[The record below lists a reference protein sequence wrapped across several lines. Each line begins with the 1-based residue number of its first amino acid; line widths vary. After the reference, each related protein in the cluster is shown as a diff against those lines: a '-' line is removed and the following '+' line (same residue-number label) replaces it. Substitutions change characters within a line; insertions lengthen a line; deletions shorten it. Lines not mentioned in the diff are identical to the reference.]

1 MQRPSWCTGETARIG
16 LAAFLLAV
24 ALIGGYIQAIPS
36 LLVTALTIA
45 SLLLTATPFVVE
57 TVRGLARRERNVG
70 ELAILAIVAAV
81 LIGEYTAAAEVG
93 LIMAIGEMAE
103 EFSFNRSKRDIE
115 AIAVANPSHAHR
127 KDGDEWTEVRTDDL
141 VAGDVV
147 LVRPGDLVPVDGTV
161 VVGNSGIDESRLTGE
176 STPVEK
182 GTGGNVYAGTVNLD
196 GTLEVLVSRAGEDS
210 TYGKIVTLVKEA
222 GECRPPARPF
232 IDRFAAVYTPVVLA
246 VAAAVWAVT
255 GDLHRAITLLIVACP
270 CALLLAT
277 PSAVLAA
284 TGAAAKKGVLVK
296 GGEYLEAAAR
306 VDTCIFDKTGTLTRG
321 TPAVTG
327 MVPADG
333 VDEHTL
339 LGLAAAAERGSPHPF
354 ARAVMAAAERAGID
368 VPAQSEARLTHGM
381 GVEALT
387 LAGTVVIGNA
397 RMMEQAG
404 VVIPPA
410 AAGAGTAIARTGAT
424 PLYVGRDGEFA
435 GVVRVEDQVRPEA
448 ARVVSA
454 IRAEGAEKVVIL
466 TGDHEAAAMNVAAQ
480 IGISVGEV
488 KAGLFPAEKLE
499 HIKALQDEG
508 HTVCFVGDGTN
519 DGPALAQAE
528 IGVAIGSRE
537 DTVALETSH
546 VVLMRGGITALPWF
560 LRLGRRTSRT
570 ITANVVFA
578 LGFAAVM
585 AGCAAAGLISPAT
598 AAIAHQV
605 GTLVVLANSVRL
617 AGADRGFSAC
627 VSGKTSDIPT
637 HPNDRRDSFI

>member
-1 MQRPSWCTGETARIG
+1 MQRPSWCNGETARIG
-16 LAAFLLAV
+16 LGALLLAI
-24 ALIGGYIQAIPS
+24 ALLGGYIRALPS
-36 LLVTALTIA
+36 LLVTVLTIA
-45 SLLLTATPFVVE
+45 SLLLTATPFVVG
-57 TVRGLARRERNVG
+57 TVQGLVRRERNVG
-70 ELAILAIVAAV
+70 ELATLAIVAAV
-81 LIGEYTAAAEVG
+81 FIGEYTAAAEVG

-103 EFSFNRSKRDIE
+103 EFAFNRSKRDIE
-115 AIAVANPSHAHR
+115 AIAVANPSHALR
-127 KDGDEWTEVRTDDL
+127 KDGGAWTEVRTGDL
-141 VAGDVV
+141 VPGDVV

-161 VVGNSGIDESRLTGE
+161 VVGISGVDESRLTGE

-182 GTGGNVYAGTVNLD
+182 GAGGNVYAGTVNLD
-196 GTLEVLVSRAGEDS
+196 GTIEVQVSRAGEDS
-210 TYGKIVTLVKEA
+210 TYGKIVALVKEA
-222 GECRPPARPF
+222 GERRPPSRPF

-246 VAAAVWAVT
+246 IAGVVWAVT

-270 CALLLAT
+270 CALLLST

-284 TGAAAKKGVLVK
+284 TGAAARKGVLVK

-306 VDTCIFDKTGTLTRG
+306 VDTCVFDKTGTLTRG

-327 MVPADG
+327 VVPADG
-333 VDEHTL
+333 LDEHAL
-339 LGLAAAAERGSPHPF
+339 LGLAAAAEHGSPHPF
-354 ARAVMAAAERAGID
+354 ARAVMAAAERAGIE

-387 LAGTVVIGNA
+387 PAGRVVVGNA

-404 VVIPPA
+404 VVIPPD

-424 PLYVGRDGEFA
+424 PLYVGRDGKFA
-435 GVVRVEDQVRPEA
+435 GLVRVEDEVRPEA
-448 ARVVSA
+448 AGVVSA
-454 IRAEGAEKVVIL
+454 IRAEGAEHVVIL
-466 TGDHEAAAMNVAAQ
+466 TGDHEAAARDVAAQ
-480 IGISVGEV
+480 VGISAGDV

-499 HIKALQDEG
+499 HIKALQDKG

-519 DGPALAQAE
+519 DGPALARAE

-560 LRLGRRTSRT
+560 LRLGQRTSRT

-578 LGFAAVM
+578 LIFAAVM
-585 AGCAAAGLISPAT
+585 AGCAAGGLITPAT

-605 GTLVVLANSVRL
+605 GTLIVLANSVRL
-617 AGADRGFSAC
+617 AGADRGFLPPA
-627 VSGKTSDIPT
+627 SGKTSDIPKI
-637 HPNDRRDSFI
+637 PNDLRDSFI

>member
-16 LAAFLLAV
+16 LAVLLLAV
-24 ALIGGYIQAIPS
+24 ALAGGYLRALPS

-45 SLLLTATPFVVE
+45 SLLITATPFVVE

-70 ELAILAIVAAV
+70 ELATLAIAAAV

-93 LIMAIGEMAE
+93 LIMAVGEMAE
-103 EFSFNRSKRDIE
+103 EFAFNRSKRDIE
-115 AIAVANPSHAHR
+115 GIAVANPGHALR
-127 KDGDEWTEVRTDDL
+127 KDGDGWTEVRTDDL
-141 VAGDVV
+141 VPGDVV

-161 VVGNSGIDESRLTGE
+161 VVGSSGIDESRLTGE

-182 GTGGNVYAGTVNLD
+182 GVGGNVYAGTVNLD
-196 GTLEVLVSRAGEDS
+196 GTLEVRVSRAGEDS

-222 GECRPPARPF
+222 GERRPPARPF
-232 IDRFAAVYTPVVLA
+232 IDHFASVYTPVVLA
-246 VAAAVWAVT
+246 VAGAVWAVT

-284 TGAAAKKGVLVK
+284 TGAAARKGVLIK

-306 VDTCIFDKTGTLTRG
+306 VDTCVFDKTGTLTRG
-321 TPAVTG
+321 IPAVTG
-327 MVPADG
+327 VVPADG
-333 VDEHTL
+333 QDEHAL

-354 ARAVMAAAERAGID
+354 ARAVMAAAERAGIE
-368 VPAQSEARLTHGM
+368 VRAQSEARLTHGM

-387 LAGTVVIGNA
+387 PAGRVVVGNA
-397 RMMEQAG
+397 LMMEQAG
-404 VVIPPA
+404 VAIPPG
-410 AAGAGTAIARTGAT
+410 AAGTGTAIARTGAT
-424 PLYVGRDGEFA
+424 PLYVGRDGAFA
-435 GVVRVEDQVRPEA
+435 GLIRVEDQVRPEA
-448 ARVVSA
+448 PGVVSA

-466 TGDHEAAAMNVAAQ
+466 TGDHEAAARDVAAQ
-480 IGISVGEV
+480 IGIGAAEV

-499 HIKALQDEG
+499 QIRTLQAEG

-537 DTVALETSH
+537 DTVALETSD
-546 VVLMRGGITALPWF
+546 VVLMRGGIAALPWF
-560 LRLGRRTSRT
+560 LHLGRQTSRT

-585 AGCAAAGLISPAT
+585 AGCAAGGLITPAT
-598 AAIAHQV
+598 AAIAHQF
-605 GTLVVLANSVRL
+605 GTIIVLANSVRL
-617 AGADRGFSAC
+617 AGADRDFPAR
-627 VSGKTSDIPT
+627 VSGKTSDIS
-637 HPNDRRDSFI
+637 HIPNDLRDSFI